1 MDSEC
6 HILQTL
12 GDKRSEYWLYLI
24 QYTNQYGSPDAAIF
38 LSLVKALE
46 VFTKNLPF
54 ELIDSKLQPIL
65 DCEEIFHD

>member
-1 MDSEC
+1 MPYIADFGRQKEWV
-6 HILQTL
+6 LA
-12 GDKRSEYWLYLI
+12 YLI